1 MKWVSNMKQLIP
13 TVVFF
18 VLATANLASAWDDP
32 PKPKLPIGKDTTV
45 VDGPLDKDGYIDY
58 EAALNERLGKG
69 ITPEKNACAA
79 LWATIGPKP
88 DGGTRGMPPE
98 YFRALGI
105 AEPPVESDYFID
117 LFKFTRNLELN
128 EEERNDVDIEQFS
141 RAAQRPWKAKD
152 FPHLAAWLKA
162 NEKPLAVVIE
172 AVKRP
177 NYFHPLRSHRDKDP
191 SSHLIG
197 CTIQP
202 ASKCRELTMAL
213 LTRAMLRTGEGRF
226 DDAWDDLISCHRM
239 GRHLSHGTT
248 MVEALVGIALEIQ
261 SCMVTVA
268 FLDRADLSAKKVQ
281 ACLAELRKLP
291 PPAPLADKLDLGERF
306 TLLDTIQL
314 IRRGKGSFSLGA
326 SLSNF
331 TKDIKVLNAIDWTP
345 ALKDANAWFDRL
357 VAASREP
364 NRMKR
369 EQLFDGIDTEL
380 KLIEKEKPDLDK
392 LFEQLFTAME
402 DFQKQLDDAKKL
414 PAEKAGRAITKVLI
428 QMMGPAARKIQESA
442 DRAEQTRRNLELA
455 FVLLAFKKDT
465 GKYPTTLAEL
475 APKYL
480 PSVPDDLFSGK
491 PLIYKPTENGYLLYS
506 VGVNGKDDGGQ
517 SYGDDPPGDDLV
529 VRMPVPE
536 RAGKK

>member
-1 MKWVSNMKQLIP
+1 
-13 TVVFF
+13 
-18 VLATANLASAWDDP
+18 
-32 PKPKLPIGKDTTV
+32 
-45 VDGPLDKDGYIDY
+45 
-58 EAALNERLGKG
+58 
-69 ITPEKNACAA
+69 
-79 LWATIGPKP
+79 
-88 DGGTRGMPPE
+88 MPPE
-98 YFRALGI
+98 YFKALRI
-105 AEPPVESDYFID
+105 AELPVESDYFID
-117 LFKFTRNLELN
+117 LFKYTRSLELD
-128 EEERNDVDIEQFS
+128 EEERRDVDIEQS
-141 RAAQRPWKAKD
+141 IRAAQRPWTAKD

-162 NEKPLAVVIE
+162 NEKPLAVVVE

-197 CTIQP
+197 YTIQP
-202 ASKCRELTMAL
+202 ATKCRELTMAL
-213 LTRAMLRTGEGRF
+213 LTRALLRTGEGRF
-226 DDAWDDLISCHRM
+226 DDAWEDLISCHRL
-239 GRHLSHGTT
+239 GRHLSHGAT

-268 FLDRADLSAKKVQ
+268 FLDWADLSAEKVR
-281 ACLAELRKLP
+281 ACLAEWRKLP
-291 PPAPLADKLDLGERF
+291 LRAPLADKLDLGERF

-326 SLSNF
+326 SGSKL
-331 TKDIKVLNAIDWTP
+331 TKDMKVLDAIDWAP

-357 VAASREP
+357 AATSREP

-369 EQLFDGIDTEL
+369 ENLFDGIDAEL
-380 KLIEKEKPDLDK
+380 KQIEKEKPDLDK
-392 LFEQLFTAME
+392 VFEQLFTAME
-402 DFQKQLDDAKKL
+402 EFQKQLDEATKL

-428 QMMGPAARKIQESA
+428 QMMGPAARKIHESA
-442 DRAEQTRRNLELA
+442 DRAEQMRRNLELA
-455 FVLLAFKKDT
+455 FVFLAFKKDT

-506 VGVNGKDDGGQ
+506 VGVNGKDDSGR